1 MQWQLFIFL
10 KKKKDKKIYRIM
22 ISAELLQF
30 IALFVYTYIFICI
43 YSKLKY
49 LMYYKQKKIA
59 SLSINSFYLYLLC
72 F

>member
-1 MQWQLFIFL
+1 MT
-10 KKKKDKKIYRIM
+10 
-22 ISAELLQF
+22 SAELLQF